1 MEQTQ
6 QSSLTYSWKVIA
18 LLAIGTGL
26 WLSVVCFW
34 LLVMGYTNSTFVP
47 ILAMVS
53 LLGPL
58 AIGLP
63 LDEADKRKRIMDNL
77 LFTVGIGWLAL
88 SAVTMFGHVE
98 QGPVWLTFSVLT
110 AGSLILPVVAMLTYR
125 A

>member
-18 LLAIGTGL
+18 LIAIGTGL

-34 LLVMGYTNSTFVP
+34 LLVMGHTNSTFVP

-63 LDEADKRKRIMDNL
+63 LDESDKRKRIMDNL

-88 SAVTMFGHVE
+88 STVAMFGHVE
-98 QGPVWLTFSVLT
+98 PGPVWLTFAVLT